1 MTAITTLLVRLL
13 LQSGTSLPA
22 PSTSSPALAAV
33 QGGPDQGGDGR
44 ELLRHRPQE
53 AQLAQ
58 VPQLEG
64 GSGEG
69 DDEVLL
75 ALADPDHGDP
85 LLLGLAACFV
95 PQVASSSGS
104 EIGCHQFISHL
115 SKLLF
120 T

>member
-1 MTAITTLLVRLL
+1 M
-13 LQSGTSLPA
+13 GH
-22 PSTSSPALAAV
+22 
-33 QGGPDQGGDGR
+33 
-44 ELLRHRPQE
+44 LRHRPQE

-85 LLLGLAACFV
+85 LLLGLAACLV

-104 EIGCHQFISHL
+104 EIGRHQFISHL
-115 SKLLF
+115 SKLL
-120 T
+120 THQTSTTSTHQVGASYGTMRERKH